1 MTARRMDFFRM
12 LARARWLTT
21 SQVHRRFFGH
31 ATVDAA
37 RRWLRAAVKTRHLI
51 AYRTNRMSEILFAL
65 GPEGKR
71 VLERSGAGEIRLE
84 RTPPKQIE
92 HLGGINDIRIAAE
105 LAASLSYF
113 FAYWELPGLGWQY
126 AIIPDAVFEL
136 SGKTFAA
143 EFDRGLE
150 AVKFFLRTKVAVYE
164 RGLEGLPLAALI
176 IITDRKRRM
185 ENLMR
190 AGAGRRLP
198 IFLST
203 LEQVQHHDLAAPIF
217 YRYCDDQRIGL
228 G

>member
-1 MTARRMDFFRM
+1 MTARRMDFFRL

-37 RRWLRAAVKTRHLI
+37 RKWLRAAVETRHLM

-105 LAASLSYF
+105 LTGALSYF
-113 FAYWELPGLGWQY
+113 FASWELPGLQWRY
-126 AIIPDAVFEL
+126 PIIPDGVFEID
-136 SGKTFAA
+136 GNTFAA

-150 AVKFFLRTKVAVYE
+150 AVKIFLRTKITVYE
-164 RGLEGLPLAALI
+164 GGLAGLPLTGLI
-176 IITDRKRRM
+176 IVADSKTRM
-185 ENLMR
+185 ETLMR
-190 AGAGRRLP
+190 AVAGTRLP
-198 IFLST
+198 ILLST
-203 LEQVQHHDLAAPIF
+203 LELVRRHSLDAPVF
-217 YRYCDDQRIGL
+217 YRYGADTRARL
-228 G
+228 L